1 MTGAGAA
8 HRIYEVFG
16 TKVRK
21 ERAKLGWTQL
31 ELSKRI
37 GLTRGSIANIEAGR
51 QSVLLHQFV
60 AIASAL
66 KLEPAHLLPAEAQS
80 PPVEE
85 PSDMPESVLDAVR
98 TIRRSA
104 APRTPSRR

>member
-1 MTGAGAA
+1 MAGAGAA
-8 HRIYEVFG
+8 HRIYEAFG
-16 TKVRK
+16 AKVRK

-37 GLTRGSIANIEAGR
+37 GLTRGSVANIEAGR

-60 AIASAL
+60 TIASAL
-66 KLEPAHLLPAEAQS
+66 KLEPTHLLPAEAQT
-80 PPVEE
+80 PVEE
-85 PSDMPESVLDAVR
+85 PSDMPESVLDAVQ
-98 TIRRSA
+98 TIRRSV